1 MYLTL
6 VLSVIFVLAGCGTK
20 AEKMCRIEILNADLT
35 NAVTLEQQ
43 SQKDVTEFFDEESWE
58 ACEDV
63 DEPEITNIQ
72 YQIELYQEKTQTLIP
87 DKDEDMFEKIAEYT
101 TYCNS
106 DMVKVVISENVIKSG
121 LISEGNMTFYYKGSE
136 IFFDSLHK
144 AVLEK

>member
-136 IFFDSLHK
+136 TFFDSLHK